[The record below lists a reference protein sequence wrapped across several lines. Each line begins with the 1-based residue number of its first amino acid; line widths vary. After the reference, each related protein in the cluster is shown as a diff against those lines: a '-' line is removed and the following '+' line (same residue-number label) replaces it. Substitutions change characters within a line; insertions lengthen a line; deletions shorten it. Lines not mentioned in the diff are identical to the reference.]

1 MADFSTA
8 AFRRGPFTVEVAGHP
23 YTFPALSA
31 AEWLDILAQPG
42 WATEV
47 FRLCDDESHQG
58 FVDRAQDGDADKAEF
73 VRIVHAAVAEAGGRS
88 WWEVTRLAGVCLG
101 NPSFLGA
108 LLMRGLDPGRCT
120 LAAFLAVAWSLI
132 TQNGSETERAMREME
147 LTTPPPEALDEE
159 EPEPVDM
166 NELVARMRAAPGVST
181 R

>member
-1 MADFSTA
+1 MAEFSAA
-8 AFRRGPFTVEVAGHP
+8 AFRQGPFTVEVGG
-23 YTFPALSA
+23 YSYVFPALSA
-31 AEWLDILAQPG
+31 AQWLDAMAQPG
-42 WATEV
+42 WDTEV
-47 FRLCDDESHQG
+47 FRLCDDEAHQA
-58 FVDRAQDGDADKAEF
+58 FVDRADSGDADRAELLR
-73 VRIVHAAVAEAGGRS
+73 VVHLAIAEAGGRN
-88 WWEVTRLAGVCLG
+88 WWEVVRLSGICLAQ
-101 NPSFLGA
+101 PAFLGSI
-108 LLMRGLDPGRCT
+108 LLRGIDPSRCT